1 MTYQNLN
8 YSCFP
13 ECHFPELGGSW
24 VLGWVDWELIGS
36 WVLGGVGRELGG
48 SRELGG
54 GGVSGELWG
63 VQG

>member
-36 WVLGGVGRELGG
+36 WVLGGVGRERGG
-48 SRELGG
+48 SGELGG

>member
-1 MTYQNLN
+1 M
-8 YSCFP
+8 
-13 ECHFPELGGSW
+13 
-24 VLGWVDWELIGS
+24 LGWVDWELIGS